1 MKKLLLSAAFALM
14 SFAAFAQEVPN
25 ATQWKIGDD
34 ISESVGFGNL
44 SFEND
49 PMDYWQVK
57 STQGNPNTTGGVFEI
72 YDGSGEVFQYILLPA
87 GMYELNCQGYYRFG
101 NSWEVDPNT
110 FADETWENKTL
121 LYATAGTYDIDSNEF
136 VASGSTFS
144 NPLMPRLFEEVYEQI
159 YVGPKEGEDGYPG
172 WDMSDGQYQSCGGRW
187 GPCSIPGSL
196 AWFAENKYLPFESD
210 EDETVYN
217 KVTFFV
223 TEATWV
229 KLGVSKFEV
238 KSADSFMATNF
249 HLIYRGDA
257 DEAAKIA
264 LAYKSMEIAQ
274 RKAEALAEEIMIE
287 YPALGALMQD
297 EIMDLNYDDD
307 TVEGIEAA
315 TLAFNEIYDAYTKY
329 YEDAKMLTA
338 AIATMEELA
347 AGTNYEGH
355 DAFVQAIDAAI
366 AVEGASDQSLISG
379 PEAYLEAYNAL
390 TEARG
395 AYVLTRP
402 AVDGVY
408 NYSDLINQPFFC
420 NNEYTPTWDEDLQQY
435 VFNEDIEGTWCNIQ
449 EQGYSEA
456 LGEHADWTDFCSNV
470 TIATSG
476 NDEGRWV
483 IKSTT
488 WHGGAPAAV
497 TLQHSYPA
505 IGGWT
510 AEPSGNPELLHQSIT
525 NLPNGYY
532 SMSALMCNAGADIS
546 DLMFVYIE
554 NSDGV
559 QEKAPLT
566 QKGNPW
572 WGGDKNQWRQTV
584 WEKLETGMIEVTD
597 GKVTIGS
604 SSDFFYAVTGFQLYY
619 YGETPDFTAMI
630 QKKLV
635 GVSEMLENLTFPGDY
650 AYVDELLKKLPAKIE
665 GFEAYDAANKTIAE
679 IEDYINTAY
688 NYLNNWKLGDDIA
701 NAQANYD
708 ADAPEYK
715 ILDKMFD
722 YYMTIGTGE
731 TDTYKTA
738 QEASELYK
746 QLSDYF
752 TYRAKVAEYAGYY
765 PVINDIIADQNT
777 GLLES
782 ITSEKLAE
790 YTKVLEAAE
799 SIGAAADIRKV
810 LEPLGLDKATP
821 ENPVDIT
828 LIVKNPTYDEG
839 STGWDG
845 AMTVDNRLHNAE
857 RYNTTFD
864 VSQTIKSLPAG
875 CYLVKVQS
883 YYRCKGVGSATSGDY
898 YDWWTTANG
907 DIESWANKN
916 VELYARTGAAER
928 TTYVTAI
935 TSVQYTEPG
944 TDKIFNKTDD
954 SNVEQATD
962 EDGNLLYDENGN
974 EIWTDPDTLWYTYDD
989 AEISWTLDQRVYIT
1003 DENGDTIA
1011 TYYYPNS
1018 MEGANARFNKTPDAY
1033 QNEVAIMIEEGG
1045 NLTFGL
1051 RKSVESSNDWCM
1063 FDNWKLYYLGKN
1075 APEGIETI
1083 AADNTVAKG
1092 IFNIAGQKLNKLQ
1105 RGLNIVDG
1113 KKIFV
1118 K

>member
-1 MKKLLLSAAFALM
+1 M
-14 SFAAFAQEVPN
+14 SFAAFAQEIPN

-49 PMDYWQVK
+49 PMDFWQVK

-72 YDGSGEVFQYILLPA
+72 YDGSGEVFQCILLPA

-101 NSWEVDPNT
+101 TSWDVDPNT
-110 FADETWENKTL
+110 FENGTWENLSK
-121 LYATAGTYDIDSNEF
+121 LYATAGTYDIESKEF
-136 VASGSTFS
+136 VESGTTFS

-172 WDMSDGQYQSCGGRW
+172 WDMSDGQYNQCGGRW

-196 AWFAENKYLPFESD
+196 VWFASDKYLPFESD

-217 KVTFFV
+217 KVIFYI
-223 TEATWV
+223 TEASWV
-229 KLGVSKFEV
+229 KLGVSKIEM

-249 HLIYRGDA
+249 HLIYKGDA

-264 LAYKSMEIAQ
+264 LAYKSLEIAQ
-274 RKAEALAEEIMIE
+274 RKAEALAEEIVIE
-287 YPALGALMQD
+287 YPALGALLLD
-297 EIMDLNYDDD
+297 EIMDLDYDDN

-315 TLAFNEIYDAYTKY
+315 TIAFNEIYDAYVKY
-329 YEDAKMLTA
+329 YEDAKMLSTA
-338 AIATMEELA
+338 ITTMDELA
-347 AGTNYEGH
+347 AATDYDGKE
-355 DAFVQAIDAAI
+355 AFMQAIDAARAI
-366 AVEGASDQSLISG
+366 EEASDQSLISG
-379 PEAYLEAYNAL
+379 PEAYKEAYNTL
-390 TEARG
+390 NEARG
-395 AYVLTRP
+395 VYVLTRP

-420 NNEYTPTWDEDLQQY
+420 NNEYNPTWDEDLQQFI
-435 VFNEDIEGTWCNIQ
+435 FNQDIEDTWCKIQ

-456 LGEHADWTDFCSNV
+456 RGEHADWIDFCSNV

-476 NDEGRWV
+476 SDEGRWV
-483 IKSTT
+483 IHSTT
-488 WHGGAPAAV
+488 WHGGSPAAV
-497 TLQHSYPA
+497 TMQHGYPA

-510 AEPSGNPELLHQSIT
+510 ESPSGNPELLHQTIT

-532 SMSALMCNAGADIS
+532 SMSALMCNVQTIS
-546 DLMFVYIE
+546 DLQYVYIE
-554 NSDGV
+554 GTGGV
-559 QEKAPLT
+559 QEKANLT
-566 QKGNPW
+566 MGAQGW
-572 WGGDKNQWRQTV
+572 WGGWTRNSIYER
-584 WEKLETGMIEVTD
+584 LETGMVEVTD

-604 SSDFFYAVTGFQLYY
+604 SSDSFYAVTGFQLYY

-630 QKKLV
+630 QKKLANV
-635 GVSEMLENLTFPGDY
+635 AVEMENLTFPGDY
-650 AYVDELLKKLPAKIE
+650 AYVDALLQSIPAKIE
-665 GFEAYDAANKTIAE
+665 GFDGYDAANKTIAE
-679 IEDYINTAY
+679 IEEYINTAY

-708 ADAPEYK
+708 ENSAEYR
-715 ILDKMFD
+715 ILDNMFD

-752 TYRAKVAEYAGYY
+752 TYRNKVAEYADYY
-765 PVINDIIADQNT
+765 PVINEIIADQNT
-777 GLLES
+777 GLLAGV
-782 ITSEKLAE
+782 TSEKLDE

-799 SIGAAADIRKV
+799 AIGAAADVRKV
-810 LEPLGLDKATP
+810 LEPLGLEKATP

-828 LIVKNPTYDEG
+828 VIVKNPTYDEG
-839 STGWDG
+839 TTGWDG
-845 AMTVDNRLHNAE
+845 AMTVDSRLHNAE

-864 VSQTIKSLPAG
+864 VSQTIKSLPEG

-898 YDWWTTANG
+898 YDWWIAADG
-907 DIESWANKN
+907 DIELWESKN

-928 TTYVTAI
+928 TSYVTAI

-944 TDKIFNKTDD
+944 TDKIFNRTDD

-962 EDGNLLYDENGN
+962 EQGNLLYDEQGN
-974 EIWTDPDTLWYTYDD
+974 EIWTDPDTIWYTYDD
-989 AEISWTLDQRVYIT
+989 AEIAWQLDQRVYIT

-1018 MEGANARFNKTPDAY
+1018 MEGANARFNKTPEAY

-1045 NLTFGL
+1045 NITFGL
-1051 RKSVESSNDWCM
+1051 RKTTSVSNDWCM
-1063 FDNWKLYYLGKN
+1063 FDNWKLYYLGKD

-1083 AADNTVAKG
+1083 AADDTTAKG
-1092 IFNIAGQKLNKLQ
+1092 IFNLAGQKLNKLQ